1 MGGGLMQLVAYGAQD
16 VYLTGNPQIT
26 FWKVT
31 YRRHTNFAMESIE
44 QTFNGQADFG
54 RRVTCTISRNG
65 DLAYRTYL
73 QVTLPEIN
81 QHMNPNT
88 AKSYGEMNTGPYSGQ
103 GVYARWLDF
112 PGEQLISQVEVEI
125 GGQRIDRQYGD
136 WMHIWNQL
144 TLSAEQERG
153 YNKMVGNTTQLTFI
167 TDPLFDNVDGPCT
180 NDAPRQVC
188 APRNALPETTLYVP
202 LQFWF
207 CRNPGLALPL
217 IALQYHE
224 VRINLDLRPIDECL
238 WAVDRLANDA
248 GPDANSLTN
257 EEVANVAGRN
267 AKNTTGHKGDACGKK
282 VAAAYAQSLVAASLY
297 VDYVFLDTDERRRM
311 AQNPHEYLIEQLQF
325 TGDESVGSSSNKIK
339 LNFNHPCKELI
350 WVVQPD
356 ENVDY
361 CASFDCNQTLFQ
373 VFGAQPFNYTDAID
387 ALPNAIHSF
396 GSESSIAGPAG
407 YGSNGFITDA
417 GLFQQAG
424 ASDFNAQGGG
434 ATLPNVF
441 YSAGEELSPGT
452 TVDKIPS
459 NNLVRYLGLERQT
472 FDKGQ
477 NGGTSTKDRILNLL
491 YGSMKSGSFGDVN
504 FTNVGGKPAQPLQQ
518 VASIATQLA
527 SLTNGPNQATKGAG
541 AQNVW
546 NLLQASA
553 IFNYFMP
560 DLAGS
565 SDAPFDV
572 VTLLSKMWSDTNA
585 LIAKSS
591 GDQSPKVADG
601 ATALFALGSVMDGK
615 LWHEVF
621 HNQLS
626 ATTQSEFVK
635 DHFNADS
642 NDVSSVSLEPL
653 LRVLQRVMDVYRRKY
668 VLSGVQPDNVN
679 DAGSYRWND
688 VGSPSAF
695 NPREKGQQVNQD
707 GTVVGGYDSL
717 GGWDKT
723 YSAGNLNSYYNG
735 QQPANPGVSDAGTFV
750 LTETSLTMHCWG
762 ENPVI
767 TAKLQLNGQDR
778 FSEREGNYFDLVQP
792 YQHHTRNPDTGIN
805 VYSFALRPEE
815 HQPSGTCNF
824 SRIDNATLQLILSNA
839 TVEGTKT
846 AKVRVYA
853 TNYNVLRIMS
863 GMGGLAYSN

>member
-81 QHMNPNT
+81 QQMANT
-88 AKSYGEMNTGPYSGQ
+88 NQSD
-103 GVYARWLDF
+103 VYARWLDF

-153 YNKMVGNTTQLTFI
+153 YHQMIGNTTALTYI
-167 TDPLFDNVDGPCT
+167 TDPSFNDVDGPCEST
-180 NDAPRQVC
+180 APRQVC
-188 APRNALPETTLYVP
+188 APRNALPETTLYIP
-202 LQFWF
+202 FQFWY

-224 VRINLDLRPIDECL
+224 VKINLDIRPTDECL
-238 WAVDRLANDA
+238 WAVSTLDCKSGVNNLK
-248 GPDANSLTN
+248 
-257 EEVANVAGRN
+257 V
-267 AKNTTGHKGDACGKK
+267 TT
-282 VAAAYAQSLVAASLY
+282 AYAQSLVAASLY

-361 CASFDCNQTLFQ
+361 CASLECGESLYKLL
-373 VFGAQPFNYTDAID
+373 GAQPFNYTDAVD
-387 ALPNAIHSF
+387 ALPNAIHAFSTQS
-396 GSESSIAGPAG
+396 GLVQEQDGV
-407 YGSNGFITDA
+407 NVGFIDA
-417 GLFQQAG
+417 EGLFQQAG
-424 ASDFNAQGGG
+424 PVGVSGVASCLQGLML
-434 ATLPNVF
+434 AKA
-441 YSAGEELSPGT
+441 ST
-452 TVDKIPS
+452 TVTDTSSGLSTAMDVVMGKKNSDGTDVAAVAVTLGDLDIGA
-459 NNLVRYLGLERQT
+459 NNDAATICAKVAQSSYGMAFSGFNSVNGVNAPYGGLGMPA
-472 FDKGQ
+472 
-477 NGGTSTKDRILNLL
+477 NSTKGPHPFITGPSSQQQRG
-491 YGSMKSGSFGDVN
+491 YGSPQFGV
-504 FTNVGGKPAQPLQQ
+504 
-518 VASIATQLA
+518 
-527 SLTNGPNQATKGAG
+527 
-541 AQNVW
+541 
-546 NLLQASA
+546 
-553 IFNYFMP
+553 
-560 DLAGS
+560 
-565 SDAPFDV
+565 
-572 VTLLSKMWSDTNA
+572 
-585 LIAKSS
+585 
-591 GDQSPKVADG
+591 
-601 ATALFALGSVMDGK
+601 
-615 LWHEVF
+615 
-621 HNQLS
+621 
-626 ATTQSEFVK
+626 
-635 DHFNADS
+635 DS
-642 NDVSSVSLEPL
+642 ND
-653 LRVLQRVMDVYRRKY
+653 
-668 VLSGVQPDNVN
+668 
-679 DAGSYRWND
+679 
-688 VGSPSAF
+688 
-695 NPREKGQQVNQD
+695 QQLV
-707 GTVVGGYDSL
+707 
-717 GGWDKT
+717 
-723 YSAGNLNSYYNG
+723 
-735 QQPANPGVSDAGTFV
+735 GVSDAGTFV
-750 LTETSLTMHCWG
+750 LSETALTMHCWG
-762 ENPVI
+762 QNPVV

-778 FSEREGNYFDLVQP
+778 FSEREGTYFDLVQP
-792 YQHHTRNPDTGIN
+792 FQHHTRNPDTGIN

-824 SRIDNATLQLILSNA
+824 SRIDNATLQLVLSNA

-853 TNYNVLRIMS
+853 TNYNVLRVMS